1 MLTCCT
7 SVKNLTCLP
16 SGAVQLE
23 CEMCLASVKLT
34 KMCAVFRVY
43 SSGNSTCVSTVLT
56 LRRGLCIVIVGC
68 PASSKKPS
76 QLVRVPA
83 YAPPSLALC
92 CKAAG
97 QFVCCGNFM
106 SVFFAVTAVL
116 SVWREFPVAS
126 LKCGISA
133 SVQSW
138 SCQEDE
144 NGFLLSSRMCLSLI
158 HIWRCRRTG

>member
-1 MLTCCT
+1 MQNAYMLYKC
-7 SVKNLTCLP
+7 VKNLTSLP

-23 CEMCLASVKLT
+23 CEMCLDSVKLT

-43 SSGNSTCVSTVLT
+43 KSSNSTCVSTVLT

-97 QFVCCGNFM
+97 QFVCCGNFV
-106 SVFFAVTAVL
+106 SVFF
-116 SVWREFPVAS
+116 
-126 LKCGISA
+126 C
-133 SVQSW
+133 
-138 SCQEDE
+138 C
-144 NGFLLSSRMCLSLI
+144 
-158 HIWRCRRTG
+158 